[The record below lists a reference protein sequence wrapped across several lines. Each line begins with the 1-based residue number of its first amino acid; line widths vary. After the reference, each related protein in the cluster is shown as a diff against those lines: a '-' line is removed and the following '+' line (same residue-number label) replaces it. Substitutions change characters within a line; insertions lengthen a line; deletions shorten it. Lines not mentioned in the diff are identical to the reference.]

1 MLTEER
7 APRSRRHSWLRR
19 IAWNAAEVSVKER
32 ILFCWSGGKDSAMA
46 LAELLR
52 AGECEIAALLTT
64 VTEDY
69 DRISMHGV
77 RRTLLEAQAASLG
90 LPLRSVNIPAGC
102 TNELYEQRMRQA
114 LETFLSQGIRRAA
127 FGDLFLADI
136 REYRERNL
144 ARAGME
150 AIFPL
155 WEKDTAELARSFVE
169 RRFRAVLVCVDP
181 RKLAAS
187 FAGREYDAALLASL
201 PAGVDPCGENG
212 EFHTFVYDG
221 PIFREPVA
229 FTRGETVVR
238 EGFCFADLLPPAQTY
253 SASS

>member
-1 MLTEER
+1 M
-7 APRSRRHSWLRR
+7 
-19 IAWNAAEVSVKER
+19 KER
-32 ILFCWSGGKDSAMA
+32 ILFGWSGGKDSAMA

-77 RRTLLEAQAASLG
+77 RRALLEAQAASLG
-90 LPLRSVNIPAGC
+90 LPLHLVRIPAGC
-102 TNELYEQRMRQA
+102 SNDLYEARMREA
-114 LETFLSQGIRRAA
+114 MEHFAAQGIRRVA
-127 FGDLFLADI
+127 FGDLFLGDV

-144 ARAGME
+144 AKVGME

-155 WEKDTAELARSFVE
+155 WLRDTRELAQRFIADG
-169 RRFRAVLVCVDP
+169 FRAVLVCVDP
-181 RKLAAS
+181 RKLDAA
-187 FAGREYDAALLASL
+187 FAGREYDASLLVAL

-212 EFHTFVYDG
+212 EFHSFVYDG
-221 PIFREPVA
+221 PIFRQPVA
-229 FTRGETVVR
+229 ITRGETVQR
-238 EGFCFADLLPPAQTY
+238 DGFVFADLLAPGQAH